1 MSVGIRFLD
10 NGDQTWEEGFVEAF
24 CGINF
29 LDYKS
34 NKQLLTA
41 SILESNLSKIIKY
54 LKKFD
59 KLGIGLQ
66 ILVVL
71 ILETGSKLPK
81 KVKKKVLK
89 STTWEVDK
97 KKFGWDPDYV
107 EDRKYFLNEFRQA
120 ILHYSG
126 NKVVFNNDGFVSCCF
141 F

>member
-71 ILETGSKLPK
+71 ILILLCHW
-81 KVKKKVLK
+81 KV
-89 STTWEVDK
+89 
-97 KKFGWDPDYV
+97 
-107 EDRKYFLNEFRQA
+107 
-120 ILHYSG
+120 
-126 NKVVFNNDGFVSCCF
+126 
-141 F
+141 